1 MSPEACAIDPMRSL
15 TPSTNPLVG
24 ALVVAESKVMA
35 TFWTR
40 HARVLFR
47 HLWVV
52 LVFLGLW
59 VGSENAW
66 ASPTVGERFSDSIL
80 TERGYQIPLP
90 PGQWEATATKT
101 EIELK
106 AVVLANKD
114 KQAKIPFMVI
124 RYSTATKTRHWA
136 EACNL
141 MVENFFWQS
150 RHGTQANQN
159 FQICQS
165 AYLDRLPVAGD
176 PTRSKVVWD
185 RLYDGFSAADQ
196 NIKNEMMLRTDL
208 SVRLFRN
215 DFVSVILYLR
225 HSISGED
232 LNAVRTAILEK
243 NQNNPW
249 AKEFIDW
256 TALYIDKLNSSVIDK
271 RYQSMVAFDPPVLLA
286 GQTPGAKEPVSSVS
300 NTVASTFLA
309 TASTDKQN
317 VEAAPAKPNA
327 DLSWSLPFESTAKP
341 NADLSWSLPFES
353 KERFLEVY
361 DGFEGS
367 PFLPLKTMPDPTVAV
382 HAPGDG
388 VVLYSGRFN
397 NQQETGFVIRHQDKY
412 ISVISSSSLI
422 VVGSHLFFR
431 QAGDQVSAKDK
442 IGELKGYAPGVPV
455 PLWWEVYAIDD
466 ARFSALGALTS
477 LLGANTGKA
486 DGSNFA
492 TVDDLIRSIRKF
504 PELNTKALLGLGVI
518 RLEEAEKGSLAK
530 PEIVLEGTHVG
541 SLNGGGTSSGIQN
554 KPNKTLLSPG
564 RSFLASP
571 GLFNV
576 QLTTGLF
583 FRETE
588 RTSLEVKAGDVTRLL
603 IYPSAVGVGR
613 FRGSLSEGQGL
624 SLESAAKVQPAE
636 GVKVLAQSPAA
647 VQVSSAAMAWPNS
660 ERAEQDR
667 RAAEQL
673 QLQLQQRLQAE
684 EEARKKAQQELEL
697 IAQNA
702 QKAQAERE
710 TALAQAQRAQ
720 EEAQQLLKKE
730 QQAREFSEQK
740 TRQEQAERA
749 SLAAE
754 VDRLRAELAQAQ
766 QTRPPANMA
775 YRKAFVVGIDSYQHI
790 SKLLTAREDARS
802 MASALGGAGFAVSL
816 HLDLGEKDL
825 RAAWRRFTEQ
835 VEGGDEVAVF
845 FAGHGVQVGGLNYLI
860 PADVAGESE
869 RQLRDDSIPLQR
881 ILDDMSERKAK
892 LTLAVIDACRDNP
905 FRMAGRNAGASSR
918 GLAPTTAATGQMVI
932 FSAGA
937 GQKALDNLGPS
948 DKTRNGVFTRV
959 FVQELKQRG
968 LSIDALARRTRS
980 EVVKL
985 ARSIGHEQVPAIY

>member
-1 MSPEACAIDPMRSL
+1 MRSL

-24 ALVVAESKVMA
+24 VPTVAESKIMA
-35 TFWTR
+35 TFWTP

-47 HLWVV
+47 QLWVV

-59 VGSENAW
+59 VGNGNAW

-101 EIELK
+101 ENEIKSL
-106 AVVLANKD
+106 VLANKD
-114 KQAKIPFMVI
+114 EQAKIPFMVV
-124 RYSTATKTRHWA
+124 RYSTQTISGYWRDPCAGSGGIAFLRDRYDTLASQHLQK
-136 EACNL
+136 
-141 MVENFFWQS
+141 
-150 RHGTQANQN
+150 
-159 FQICQS
+159 CQRVQ
-165 AYLDRLPVAGD
+165 LDRLPVSYD
-176 PTRSKVVWD
+176 PARDQWLWG
-185 RLYDGFSAADQ
+185 RLYDGFSTKDPIIQ
-196 NIKNEMMLRTDL
+196 NEMMIRTDL
-208 SVRLFRN
+208 SVVSFRN
-215 DFVSVILYLR
+215 DAIYLTLFLR
-225 HSISGED
+225 PSISGETS
-232 LNAVRTAILEK
+232 NTARSAITVK
-243 NQNNPW
+243 DKTNPW
-249 AKEFIDW
+249 AKEFFDW
-256 TALYIDKLNSSVIDK
+256 TAIYVDKLKSSVIDK
-271 RYQSMVAFDPPVLLA
+271 RYQSMVAFDPLVLLA
-286 GQTPGAKEPVSSVS
+286 GQTPGATKPVSAVP
-300 NTVASTFLA
+300 NIVAPTFLA
-309 TASTDKQN
+309 TTSTDQQK
-317 VEAAPAKPNA
+317 VESAPAKPKS
-327 DLSWSLPFESTAKP
+327 DMSWSLPI
-341 NADLSWSLPFES
+341 ES
-353 KERFLEVY
+353 KERFLQVY

-367 PFLPLKTMPDPTVAV
+367 PFLPLRTNPDPSVAV

-388 VVLYSGRFN
+388 VVLHSGPYN

-422 VVGSHLFFR
+422 VGGSHLFPR

-442 IGELKGYAPGVPV
+442 IGELRGYAPGVPL

-466 ARFSALGALTS
+466 ARFSTLDALTS
-477 LLGANTGKA
+477 LVGANTGKA
-486 DGSNFA
+486 DGSKFA

-518 RLEEAEKGSLAK
+518 RLEETEKGSLAK
-530 PEIVLEGTHVG
+530 PEIVLEGAD
-541 SLNGGGTSSGIQN
+541 SSSN
-554 KPNKTLLSPG
+554 KASNPSGLPG
-564 RSFLASP
+564 KSNQIRTAPGKSFLASP

-583 FRETE
+583 LRDTA
-588 RTSLEVKAGDVTRLL
+588 RSQLEVKAGDVTRLL
-603 IYPSAVGVGR
+603 MTPTSLGLR
-613 FRGSLSEGQGL
+613 FRSSLIEGQGL

-636 GVKVLAQSPAA
+636 VVKVLAQSPAA
-647 VQVSSAAMAWPNS
+647 VQVSSAAAAIALPNS

-684 EEARKKAQQELEL
+684 EEARKRAQQELEL
-697 IAQNA
+697 IAQNE

-720 EEAQQLLKKE
+720 EQAQQLLKRE

-754 VDRLRAELAQAQ
+754 VDRLRAELAKAQ

-869 RQLRDDSIPLQR
+869 RQLQDDSIPLQR

-948 DKTRNGVFTRV
+948 DKARNGVFTRV

-985 ARSIGHEQVPAIY
+985 ARSIGHEQVPAIYDQVVGEFFLLK

>member
-1 MSPEACAIDPMRSL
+1 MSPGACAFDPMHSL

-24 ALVVAESKVMA
+24 ASDVAASKVMA

-40 HARVLFR
+40 QARGLIR
-47 HLWVV
+47 YLWAV

-59 VGSENAW
+59 AGSENAW

-101 EIELK
+101 EQEIK
-106 AVVLANKD
+106 SIVLANKD
-114 KQAKIPFMVI
+114 EQAKVPFMVV
-124 RYSTATKTRHWA
+124 RYSTQTISGNWRDPCAGSGGIAFLRDRFDTLASQLLQK
-136 EACNL
+136 
-141 MVENFFWQS
+141 
-150 RHGTQANQN
+150 
-159 FQICQS
+159 CQRVQ
-165 AYLDRLPVAGD
+165 LDRLPFSYD
-176 PTRSKVVWD
+176 PARDQWLWG
-185 RLYDGFSAADQ
+185 RLYDGFSTKDPL
-196 NIKNEMMLRTDL
+196 IGNELMIRTDL
-208 SVRLFRN
+208 SVVSFRKDAIYLNLF
-215 DFVSVILYLR
+215 LR
-225 HSISGED
+225 PSISGED
-232 LNAVRTAILEK
+232 ISAVRSAIIEK
-243 NQNNPW
+243 NKNNPW

-256 TALYIDKLNSSVIDK
+256 TALYIDKLKSSVIDK
-271 RYQSMVAFDPPVLLA
+271 RYASMVAFDPLVRLA
-286 GQTPGAKEPVSSVS
+286 GQSPGATEPVSSAS
-300 NTVASTFLA
+300 NTVAPTFLA

-317 VEAAPAKPNA
+317 VESAPAKPKS
-327 DLSWSLPFESTAKP
+327 DLSWSLPI
-341 NADLSWSLPFES
+341 ES
-353 KERFLEVY
+353 KERFFEVY

-367 PFLPLKTMPDPTVAV
+367 PFLALKTNPYPSLAV

-388 VVLYSGRFN
+388 VVLHAGPFN
-397 NQQETGFVIRHQDKY
+397 YRQETGFVIRHQDKY
-412 ISVISSSSLI
+412 ISVISSSSPI
-422 VVGSHLFFR
+422 GGGSHLFPR
-431 QAGDQVSAKDK
+431 QAGDPVSAKDK
-442 IGELKGYAPGVPV
+442 IGELRGYVPGVPL

-466 ARFSALGALTS
+466 ARFSTLDALNS
-477 LLGANTGKA
+477 LVGANTGKA

-530 PEIVLEGTHVG
+530 PEIVLEGTNVG
-541 SLNGGGTSSGIQN
+541 SLNGGGTSSNLPN
-554 KPNKTLLSPG
+554 KPNKSLLSPG
-564 RSFLASP
+564 KSILASP
-571 GLFNV
+571 GLFNL

-588 RTSLEVKAGDVTRLL
+588 RTQMEVKAGDVTRLL
-603 IYPSAVGVGR
+603 IYPRAVGVGR
-613 FRGSLSEGQGL
+613 FRASQSEGQGL

-636 GVKVLAQSPAA
+636 GVKVLAQSPAV
-647 VQVSSAAMAWPNS
+647 VQVSSAAIPLPNP
-660 ERAEQDR
+660 ERDEQDR

-702 QKAQAERE
+702 QKEQAERE

-720 EEAQQLLKKE
+720 EQAQQLLKRE

-754 VDRLRAELAQAQ
+754 VDRLRAELAKAQ
-766 QTRPPANMA
+766 QTRPPVNMA

-816 HLDLGEKDL
+816 HLDLGEKEL
-825 RAAWRRFTEQ
+825 RTAWRRFTEQ

-869 RQLRDDSIPLQR
+869 RQVRDDSIPLQR

-948 DKTRNGVFTRV
+948 DKARNGVFTGVRAGAQATWSV
-959 FVQELKQRG
+959 
-968 LSIDALARRTRS
+968 D
-980 EVVKL
+980 
-985 ARSIGHEQVPAIY
+985 

>member
-1 MSPEACAIDPMRSL
+1 MSAEVAAIDTM
-15 TPSTNPLVG
+15 VG
-24 ALVVAESKVMA
+24 L
-35 TFWTR
+35 R

-59 VGSENAW
+59 VGSEKAW
-66 ASPTVGERFSDSIL
+66 ASPSVGQRFSDSIL

-101 EIELK
+101 ENEIK
-106 AVVLANKD
+106 SVVLANKD
-114 KQAKIPFMVI
+114 EQAKIPFMVV
-124 RYSTATKTRHWA
+124 RYSAATKSGHWPD
-136 EACNL
+136 ACTLSFENL
-141 MVENFFWQS
+141 FWRS
-150 RHGTQANQN
+150 RHGTQASQN
-159 FQICQS
+159 LQKCQL

-176 PTRSKVVWD
+176 PTRSKLLWD
-185 RLYDGFSAADQ
+185 RLYGGFSAADQ
-196 NIKNEMMLRTDL
+196 NIKNELMLRTDL
-208 SVRLFRN
+208 FVSLFRN
-215 DFVSVILYLR
+215 DGASIVLYLR
-225 HSISGED
+225 PSVSGED

-249 AKEFIDW
+249 AKEFMDW
-256 TALYIDKLNSSVIDK
+256 TALYIDKLKSSVIDK
-271 RYQSMVAFDPPVLLA
+271 RYVSMVPFDPPVLLA
-286 GQTPGAKEPVSSVS
+286 GQTPGATAPVSSVP
-300 NTVASTFLA
+300 NTVAPGFLA
-309 TASTDKQN
+309 VASTDKQN
-317 VEAAPAKPNA
+317 VDSATTKPKS
-327 DLSWSLPFESTAKP
+327 DLSWSLPI
-341 NADLSWSLPFES
+341 ES

-367 PFLPLKTMPDPTVAV
+367 PFLALKTQPDPVVVV

-388 VVLYSGRFN
+388 VLLHAGPFN
-397 NQQETGFVIRHQDKY
+397 YQQETGFVIRHQGKY
-412 ISVISSSSLI
+412 ISVISSSSRT
-422 VVGSHLFFR
+422 VVGSSHLFPR
-431 QAGDQVSAKDK
+431 QVGDQVLAKDK
-442 IGELKGYAPGVPV
+442 IGELRAYAPGVPL

-466 ARFSALGALTS
+466 ARFAALDSLTS
-477 LLGANTGKA
+477 LIGAPTGKA
-486 DGSNFA
+486 DGDKFA
-492 TVDDLIRSIRKF
+492 AVDDLIRAIRKF

-530 PEIVLEGTHVG
+530 AEILLEK
-541 SLNGGGTSSGIQN
+541 SLV
-554 KPNKTLLSPG
+554 SPG
-564 RSFLASP
+564 KSFLASP
-571 GLFNV
+571 GMSNV

-588 RTSLEVKAGDVTRLL
+588 RTQSEVKAGDVTRLL

-613 FRGSLSEGQGL
+613 FRASRSEGQGL
-624 SLESAAKVQPAE
+624 SLESAAKLQPAE
-636 GVKVLAQSPAA
+636 GVKVLAQSPAP
-647 VQVSSAAMAWPNS
+647 VQVSSAAIALSNS

-667 RAAEQL
+667 RVAEQQQL
-673 QLQLQQRLQAE
+673 QQQLQQRLQAE
-684 EEARKKAQQELEL
+684 EEARKKAQQALEL

-702 QKAQAERE
+702 QKEQAARE
-710 TALAQAQRAQ
+710 TALAQAQLAQ
-720 EEAQQLLKKE
+720 EQAQQLLKSE

-754 VDRLRAELAQAQ
+754 VDRLRAELAKAQ
-766 QTRPPANMA
+766 QSRPPANMA

-985 ARSIGHEQVPAIY
+985 ARSIGHEQVPAIYDQVVGEFFLLK

>member
-1 MSPEACAIDPMRSL
+1 MSAEAFAIDPMRSL
-15 TPSTNPLVG
+15 TASTNPLVG
-24 ALVVAESKVMA
+24 VPTAAKSKIMA

-40 HARVLFR
+40 LARVLFR

-52 LVFLGLW
+52 LGFLGLW
-59 VGSENAW
+59 AGSGNAW

-101 EIELK
+101 ENEIKSL
-106 AVVLANKD
+106 VLANKD
-114 KQAKIPFMVI
+114 DQAKIPFMVV
-124 RYSTATKTRHWA
+124 RYSTGTKSGHWA
-136 EACNL
+136 DACNL
-141 MVENFFWQS
+141 TFGNLFWRS
-150 RHGTQANQN
+150 RHETLASQN
-159 FQICQS
+159 LQKCQL
-165 AYLDRLPVAGD
+165 AYLDRLPVVGD
-176 PTRSKVVWD
+176 PTRNKLLWD

-208 SVRLFRN
+208 FVSLFRN
-215 DFVSVILYLR
+215 DGASIVLYMR
-225 HSISGED
+225 PSSSGED
-232 LNAVRTAILEK
+232 LNAVRSAILEK

-271 RYQSMVAFDPPVLLA
+271 RYQSMVAFDPLVLLA
-286 GQTPGAKEPVSSVS
+286 GQTPGATEPVSSVP
-300 NTVASTFLA
+300 NTVAPTFLA
-309 TASTDKQN
+309 TTSTDQQK
-317 VEAAPAKPNA
+317 VESAPAKPKS
-327 DLSWSLPFESTAKP
+327 DMFWSLPI
-341 NADLSWSLPFES
+341 ES

-361 DGFEGS
+361 DAFEGS
-367 PFLPLKTMPDPTVAV
+367 PFLALKTHPDPSVAV
-382 HAPGDG
+382 NAPGDG
-388 VVLYSGRFN
+388 VVLHAGPFN
-397 NQQETGFVIRHQDKY
+397 YQQETGFVIRHQDKF
-412 ISVISSSSLI
+412 ISVISSSSPI
-422 VVGSHLFFR
+422 GGGSHLFPR

-442 IGELKGYAPGVPV
+442 IGELRGYVPGVPL

-466 ARFSALGALTS
+466 ARFSTLDALTS

-486 DGSNFA
+486 DGSKFA

-518 RLEEAEKGSLAK
+518 RLEDAEKGSLAK
-530 PEIVLEGTHVG
+530 PEIVLEGTNVG
-541 SLNGGGTSSGIQN
+541 SLNSGGASSGIPSM
-554 KPNKTLLSPG
+554 PNKSLISSG
-564 RSFLASP
+564 KSFLASP

-588 RTSLEVKAGDVTRLL
+588 RTRLEVKAGDVTRLL

-613 FRGSLSEGQGL
+613 FRASLSEGQGL

-636 GVKVLAQSPAA
+636 VVKVLAQSPAA
-647 VQVSSAAMAWPNS
+647 VQVSSAAIALPNS

-702 QKAQAERE
+702 QKEQAERE
-710 TALAQAQRAQ
+710 TVLAQAQRAQ
-720 EEAQQLLKKE
+720 EQAQQLLKRE
-730 QQAREFSEQK
+730 QQAREISEQK

-754 VDRLRAELAQAQ
+754 VDRLRAELAKAQ

-985 ARSIGHEQVPAIY
+985 ARSIGHEQVPAIYDQVVGEFFLLK

>member
-1 MSPEACAIDPMRSL
+1 MSAEVAAIDTM
-15 TPSTNPLVG
+15 VG
-24 ALVVAESKVMA
+24 L
-35 TFWTR
+35 R

-66 ASPTVGERFSDSIL
+66 ASPSLGQRFTDSIL

-90 PGQWEATATKT
+90 PGQWEVTATKT
-101 EIELK
+101 ETEIR

-114 KQAKIPFMVI
+114 EQAKIPFMVV
-124 RYSTATKTRHWA
+124 RYSTATKSGHWA
-136 EACNL
+136 DACSSTFGNL
-141 MVENFFWQS
+141 FWRS
-150 RHGTQANQN
+150 RHGTQASQN
-159 FQICQS
+159 LQKCQS

-176 PTRSKVVWD
+176 PTRSKLLWD

-208 SVRLFRN
+208 SVSLSRN
-215 DFVSVILYLR
+215 DVVFIILYLR
-225 HSISGED
+225 PSISGED
-232 LNAVRTAILEK
+232 SSAVRSAILEK

-271 RYQSMVAFDPPVLLA
+271 RYQSMVAFDPVVLLA
-286 GQTPGAKEPVSSVS
+286 GQTPGATEPVSSVP
-300 NTVASTFLA
+300 NTVAPTFLA
-309 TASTDKQN
+309 TTSTDKQN
-317 VEAAPAKPNA
+317 VESAPAKPKS
-327 DLSWSLPFESTAKP
+327 DLSWSLPI
-341 NADLSWSLPFES
+341 ES

-367 PFLPLKTMPDPTVAV
+367 PFLALRTQPDPAVVV

-388 VVLYSGRFN
+388 VLLHAGPFN
-397 NQQETGFVIRHQDKY
+397 YQQETGFVIRHQGKY
-412 ISVISSSSLI
+412 ISVISSSSRT
-422 VVGSHLFFR
+422 VVGSSHLFPR
-431 QAGDQVSAKDK
+431 QAGDQVLAKDK
-442 IGELKGYAPGVPV
+442 IGELRGYAPGVPL

-466 ARFSALGALTS
+466 ARFATLDTLNS
-477 LLGANTGKA
+477 LVGANSGKA
-486 DGSNFA
+486 DGSKFA
-492 TVDDLIRSIRKF
+492 AVDDLIRTIRKF

-518 RLEEAEKGSLAK
+518 RLEEAEKGRLAK
-530 PEIVLEGTHVG
+530 PEILLEK
-541 SLNGGGTSSGIQN
+541 SLV
-554 KPNKTLLSPG
+554 SPG
-564 RSFLASP
+564 KSFLASP
-571 GLFNV
+571 GMFNV

-588 RTSLEVKAGDVTRLL
+588 RTQSEVKAGDVTRLL

-613 FRGSLSEGQGL
+613 FRSSLIEGQGL
-624 SLESAAKVQPAE
+624 SLESAAKLQPSE
-636 GVKVLAQSPAA
+636 GVKVLAQSPAP
-647 VQVSSAAMAWPNS
+647 VQVSSAAIALPNS

-667 RAAEQL
+667 RVAEQQQL
-673 QLQLQQRLQAE
+673 QQQLQQRLQAE
-684 EEARKKAQQELEL
+684 EEARKKAQQALEL

-702 QKAQAERE
+702 QKEQAARE
-710 TALAQAQRAQ
+710 TALAQAQLAQ
-720 EEAQQLLKKE
+720 EQAQQLLKSE

-754 VDRLRAELAQAQ
+754 VDRLRAELAKAQ
-766 QTRPPANMA
+766 QSRPPANMA

-985 ARSIGHEQVPAIY
+985 ARSIGHEQVPAIYDQVVGEFFLLK